1 MKIFYN
7 SATGNSLY
15 VSKIIKE
22 QFEECELI
30 SMSKALKE
38 NKLTYTDEVIGFIYP
53 IHCGGLPIVVNEFI
67 SKVKINNDAYIFA
80 IGVTGGGGADNSF
93 AQINKILSNK
103 ITNYATIKYISN
115 YTRMGMNPTEERAKA
130 AIKANEVILS
140 EFIESLKKREVKSKE
155 FKAGIMNL
163 GYKLWKDYYKKKDK
177 NFNVNDKCI
186 GCKMC
191 EKVCPVDNINMENNR
206 PKWNGKC
213 TDCMACINICP
224 KEAINIGKATIKKNR
239 YFNPY
244 IKKEELL

>member
-38 NKLTYTDEVIGFIYP
+38 NKLSYTDEIIGFVYP
-53 IHCGGLPIVVNEFI
+53 IHCGGLPIVVDEFI
-67 SKVKINNDAYIFA
+67 SKVKVNSNAYIFA
-80 IGVTGGGGADNSF
+80 VGVTGGGGADDSF
-93 AQINKILSNK
+93 AQINKILTKKISN
-103 ITNYATIKYISN
+103 YCTIKYISN
-115 YTRMGMNPTEERAKA
+115 YIKMGRNATKERAKE
-130 AIKANEVILS
+130 AITANEGILS
-140 EFIESLKKREVKSKE
+140 EFIESIRKREVKSKE

-163 GYKLWKDYYKKKDK
+163 GYKLWKDFYKKKDK
-177 NFNVNDKCI
+177 NFNVNDLCI

-191 EKVCPVDNINMENNR
+191 EKVCPVDNIIMENNK
-206 PKWNGKC
+206 PKWSGKC

-224 KEAINIGKATIKKNR
+224 KEAINIGKVTIKKNR

>member
-22 QFEECELI
+22 NFEGCELI

-38 NKLTYTDEVIGFIYP
+38 NKFTYTDDIIGFVYP

-67 SKVKINNDAYIFA
+67 SKVKINTNAYIFA

-93 AQINKILSNK
+93 SQINKLLSKK
-103 ITNYATIKYISN
+103 ISNYCTIKYISN
-115 YTRMGMNPTEERAKA
+115 YLRKGRNPSEERASE
-130 AIKANEVILS
+130 AIKGNEALLS
-140 EFIESLKKREVKSKE
+140 EFIQSLKNKEVKSKE
-155 FKAGIMNL
+155 FKTGMMNF
-163 GYKLWKDYYKKKDK
+163 GYKLWKDHYKNKDK
-177 NFNVNDKCI
+177 NFNVDDKCI
-186 GCKMC
+186 GCQMC
-191 EKVCPVDNINMENNR
+191 EKVCPVDNIIMENSR
-206 PKWNGKC
+206 PKWSGKC

-224 KEAINIGKATIKKNR
+224 KEAINIGKSTLNKNR